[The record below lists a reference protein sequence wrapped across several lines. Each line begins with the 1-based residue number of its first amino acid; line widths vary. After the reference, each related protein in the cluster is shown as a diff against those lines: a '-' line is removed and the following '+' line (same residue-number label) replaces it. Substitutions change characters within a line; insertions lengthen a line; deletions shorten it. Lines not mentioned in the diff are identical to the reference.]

1 MTLIASD
8 INNLKLALQQ
18 DTQQMFTFI
27 QWVERRYQSYAQ
39 NCTTDNMTADGVSAN
54 DQAAILAFIG
64 DLNRLKMIMNN
75 QLPATSTDMKY
86 DCAAILGLL

>member
-18 DTQQMFTFI
+18 DTQQMWSFI
-27 QWVERRYQSYAQ
+27 QWVERRYQALAQ
-39 NCTTDNMTADGVSAN
+39 NCTVDNMTADGVSAN

-64 DLNRLKMIMNN
+64 DLNRLKMLMNDT
-75 QLPATSTDMKY
+75 LPSDATNMKY
-86 DCAAILGLL
+86 DCTAILGLL